1 MLARYAIL
9 AALLLL
15 AACAAVPGYSP
26 PPFKEPSKKARPLES
41 GDVQPD
47 GQYEMSADEKAM
59 DCKRLTGSMQIAM
72 SRMKDTFG
80 HVEPSTGAWVMQS
93 VATPV
98 FGGSSIG
105 ADRRALF
112 ARERAKLDAY
122 NRELGARN
130 CKTID
135 IEAELARPPDSPGK
149 RY

>member
-26 PPFKEPSKKARPLES
+26 PPFKEPSKHAKPLES
-41 GDVQPD
+41 GEVQSD

-59 DCKRLTGSMQIAM
+59 DCKRLAGSMQIAI
-72 SRMKDTFG
+72 SRMKDTYG
-80 HVEPSTGAWVMQS
+80 RIEPSTGAWAMQS
-93 VATPV
+93 MATPI
-98 FGGSSIG
+98 FGGSGIG
-105 ADRRALF
+105 ANRRAVY

-122 NRELGARN
+122 NRELASRS
-130 CKTID
+130 CKTLD
-135 IEAELARPPDSPGK
+135 VEAELARPPDPPGK